1 MIDVLTAESTLCR
14 LFHTVKTSL
23 EVVAN
28 AGESRRSYRVES
40 VARAC
45 DILATFASAS
55 EVLDLKDVTARSRL
69 NKVTVFRILGTLVEK
84 KLVDR
89 VGPRGYRTRLQPVV
103 EKRYRIGYAMQSS
116 VVPFTSVVTDS
127 MVEAAYAANVDLFV
141 LNNSYSPAVAL
152 RNADRFVA
160 EGVNLVIESQ
170 ISTKV
175 AAQLTSKFSAAGVPL
190 IAIDV
195 PHPGAIYFGADNYK
209 AGKIGGQ
216 CLGQWVAKHWEG
228 AVDQIVFAEVDASGH
243 VLDARLTGM
252 YDGILKLLPECRH
265 APVFHYGTKGHFENA
280 LDVFRRHIRLH
291 GARRI
296 VVGAVNDPTALG
308 ALQAFR
314 EFGGEEN
321 CAVAGQGACLEAREE
336 MRRRDTRF
344 ICSVAYF
351 PETYGNRVIHLALD
365 ILNGRRVPPAVFTNH
380 ELVTPFNVD
389 KIYPNDMLLKTGL
402 TAALRC

>member
-1 MIDVLTAESTLCR
+1 
-14 LFHTVKTSL
+14 VKTSL
-23 EVVAN
+23 EVIAPVS
-28 AGESRRSYRVES
+28 ETRRSYRVEA

-45 DILATFASAS
+45 DILAAFTSAS
-55 EVLDLKDVTARSRL
+55 EVLDLKDVTARSHL

-89 VGPRGYRTRLQPVV
+89 VGPRGYRTRLQPLF
-103 EKRYRIGYAMQSS
+103 EKRYRIGYASQSS
-116 VVPFTSVVTDS
+116 IVPFTSAVTDS
-127 MVEAAYAANVDLFV
+127 IVEAAYASNVDLFV
-141 LNNSYSPAVAL
+141 LNNSYSPTAAL

-160 EGVNLVIESQ
+160 EGVDLVIESQ

-175 AAQLTSKFSAAGVPL
+175 AVQLANKFSSAGVPI

-209 AGKIGGQ
+209 AGKIAGQ
-216 CLGQWVAKHWEG
+216 CLGQWAAKHWEG

-243 VLDARLTGM
+243 ALDARLTGM

-265 APVFHYGTKGHFENA
+265 VPVFHYGTKGHFENA
-280 LDVFRRHIRLH
+280 LDTFRRHIRLH

-296 VVGAVNDPTALG
+296 LIGAVNDPTALG

-336 MRRRDTRF
+336 MRRRETRF
-344 ICSVAYF
+344 VCSVAYF
-351 PETYGNRVIHLALD
+351 PETYGNRVVRLALD
-365 ILNGRRVPPAVFTNH
+365 VLHGRRVPPAVFTDH

-389 KIYPNDMLLKTGL
+389 KIYPNDMLLKSGL
-402 TAALRC
+402 TAALRT